1 MNKVT
6 KKKYKG
12 VEQIKSGYGYKFVVP
27 WALGLLLFFII
38 PLIRSVIFAF
48 SSVSVDASGLIM
60 DNVKLENFR
69 YLVQDDPDYMT
80 NLGAAVLSFLQT
92 FPIVFILS
100 LVLALLLNGEYK
112 GRTFFRAI
120 YFLPVIIA
128 SGVVLDLLFY
138 TMSSDDLV
146 MAGVSESMSM
156 NMLPLDYIIE
166 KIGLPTQLVDFLST
180 AMADIFDTIW
190 KCGIPI
196 VLFIAGLQ
204 TIPDSLYEVSKVEG
218 ATKWEEFW
226 FITLPMLSRVLLLVA
241 VYISVDI
248 MTDKTNIVMAE
259 AYNQMDNLEYGLS
272 ASMLWM
278 YFIII
283 GLMLGLVMLIYQK
296 ACLKRWE

>member
-241 VYISVDI
+241 VYI
-248 MTDKTNIVMAE
+248 
-259 AYNQMDNLEYGLS
+259 YL
-272 ASMLWM
+272 
-278 YFIII
+278 
-283 GLMLGLVMLIYQK
+283 LI
-296 ACLKRWE
+296 L